1 MPRPPLRRFV
11 LWSFVIGVG
20 VCGVLVAGTAYLL
33 RPERMRAEVERGLSR
48 HLNLDVSVGSLDFN
62 FLPRPRVSGSDMVMR
77 IPNQPDLPPF
87 IAIDHFEVNVGLLS
101 AFRKHVNT
109 VHVDGL
115 RISVPPG
122 DARRDLTAPSSGAA
136 IDNARNNN
144 RSDVIVMSD
153 VIVDH
158 LVTHDAELTF
168 VPRKPGKKP
177 LSFKIHDLEVNDIGF
192 DRPMTYEAKLT
203 NPVPV
208 GLVHARGTIGPWRR
222 DDGSATPLAGEYT
235 FTDADLSTING
246 IGGTLSSTGTFTGQL
261 TAINAIG
268 ESAVP
273 DFNLDLG
280 GKPVALTAKFDTLI
294 DGTDGTTI
302 LNRVDATILDTA
314 MIVSGAI
321 TNLEGPGRHE
331 VSLKVDIADGRIEN
345 LFALAMDTPKP
356 VMTGD
361 VALTATLLLPPGKPR
376 VRDRIR
382 LAGTF
387 GLGRARFS
395 DAEVQAKL
403 TEFSRRS
410 QGKDREDQLGRVMTS
425 LKGRFELANALMRL
439 SKLSFKVPGADV
451 NLAGTYHLT
460 SERMNFAG
468 TLRMEATVSQAVG
481 GLKSIFIKPFDFIF
495 RKDGA
500 GAVVPIKITGTRQQ
514 PKFGLQVGKVFGGG

>member
-1 MPRPPLRRFV
+1 MIHPPLRRIL
-11 LWSFVIGVG
+11 LWSLVIGVG
-20 VCGVLVAGTAYLL
+20 VFGVLVAGTAYLL
-33 RPERMRAEVERGLSR
+33 RPERMRVEVENGLSK
-48 HLNLDVSVGSLDFN
+48 HLNLDVTVAGLEFTL
-62 FLPRPRVSGSDMVMR
+62 LPRPRVSGSHMVMR
-77 IPNQPDLPPF
+77 IPNRPELPPF

-101 AFRKHVNT
+101 ALRKHVNT

-122 DARRDLTAPSSGAA
+122 DARRDLAAKSTGTATT
-136 IDNARNNN
+136 NT
-144 RSDVIVMSD
+144 MSD
-153 VIVDH
+153 VIVEH

-177 LSFKIHDLEVNDIGF
+177 LTFKIHDLHVNEIGF

-208 GLVHARGTIGPWRR
+208 GLVQAKGTVGPWRR
-222 DDGSATPLAGEYT
+222 DDGPATPLTGEYT

-268 ESAVP
+268 EAQVP
-273 DFNLDLG
+273 NFNLDLG
-280 GKPVALTAKFDTLI
+280 GKPVPLTAKFNTLI

-302 LNRVDATILDTA
+302 LNRVDAKILDTA

-321 TNLEGPGRHE
+321 TNLDGPGRHE
-331 VSLKVDIADGRIEN
+331 VSLKVEIADGRIEN

-387 GLGRARFS
+387 GLGRAHFT

-425 LKGRFELANALMRL
+425 LKGRFELANALMRMP
-439 SKLSFKVPGADV
+439 SLSFKIPGADV
-451 NLAGTYHLT
+451 ALAGSYHLT
-460 SERMNFAG
+460 SEEMNFIG

-481 GLKSIFIKPFDFIF
+481 GFKSIFIKPFDFVF
-495 RKDGA
+495 RKDGS
-500 GAVVPIKITGTRQQ
+500 GAVVPIRITGTRQE
-514 PKFGLQVGKVFGGG
+514 PKFGLQVGKVFGRGGG